1 MGAQPGFRSRA
12 HVFDAAREFADA
24 PMPFLTIL
32 LAALLPLGTPGAE
45 PGAEGEVLR
54 QTDSKTIS
62 ERNQR
67 RLSDRAPGWVGLA
80 EALEPSIARQV
91 RIERRVILRIS
102 PQPSPVR
109 RDMFADIPSRAAE
122 PRLVE
127 HSMNSC
133 IPTGGIVG
141 VADRGSRLII
151 FMRDRSLISATLE
164 KTCSPRDFYLGFYLE
179 RSDDGQLCIDRDR
192 LLSRSGAKCR
202 VTAMRRLEPV
212 GDDR

>member
-1 MGAQPGFRSRA
+1 
-12 HVFDAAREFADA
+12 
-24 PMPFLTIL
+24 MPFLTVL
-32 LAALLPLGTPGAE
+32 LAALLPLSAPGTDPGAGDE
-45 PGAEGEVLR
+45 AVGRA
-54 QTDSKTIS
+54 DSKTGV
-62 ERNQR
+62 EREQR
-67 RLSDRAPGWVGLA
+67 SLSDRAPDWVGVA
-80 EALEPSIARQV
+80 EALEPPTARQV

-109 RDMFADIPSRAAE
+109 RDMFADIPSRAAQ

-127 HSMNSC
+127 RPMNSC
-133 IPTGGIVG
+133 ISTNGIVG

-202 VTAMRRLEPV
+202 VTAMRRLEPI